1 MFHFLRRSARLPFF
15 FLFLFSSQPDSDLAS
30 PLPSQLVHMF
40 LASETSQHHQNIR
53 RNKFVDKDRALEFF
67 EKYIRDLF
75 LFGIMVSKDK
85 AHKQRDRASQNKSG
99 TYGNNETEAA
109 AALQESN
116 IETQFQNQIQSQ
128 LQNQLQ
134 NELSHTF
141 ENHDEAEGHSTA
153 NVNILDSTNIDD
165 ELRNLEQLDINNIAK
180 SAVAA
185 AAVSFAQA
193 ATADDID
200 HAIEGTEA
208 ANDLEGT
215 EEEEMV
221 AKTGDDDG
229 NDTGIIDEDEVI
241 KKVAKEQG
249 VELSADAHPDGLDV
263 KNQVSTDFSLLL
275 KGLAFYLPVF
285 SEDNDHMKAMITS
298 LGGEI
303 VDDGNLDALALI
315 PSKEDSK
322 PDLPYQY
329 LYQYIHD
336 TFLKKRPLDVNK
348 YRVGKSSGQS
358 LKINIG
364 EFPIKPLQH
373 EKLNEN
379 GNAIDANSFDFVSED
394 SNSLDS
400 KPLSKK
406 KVTRK
411 TSPTKAKKKSNKFT
425 KEEDDFILDLVRRNP
440 HLRSTHTFFARIAQL
455 KPLSE
460 HTGNSIR
467 YRYRKVLAPNLA
479 FVYKIDPKTGK
490 PEIDLATNQPKKIED
505 IPSLIKSQYTSE
517 EDYALCKHILLYKN
531 GEMIISGKKK
541 HEVSQIPE
549 AVFQELHKLNPR
561 HSTMSWRDR
570 YRKFAAKFGLRK
582 YIAYYEE
589 CQQREIE
596 PEPMKNMSSRSDRKD
611 YKVDVFGNEN
621 EERPSK
627 RVKLEESKTSAKA
640 TTDVA
645 VGDDKT
651 LEGSDQLAEPDTAYM
666 SLSKSKGKLGTEAFA
681 DGPLSET
688 SAAEGALEA
697 LAKVSAEQ
705 TKANDI
711 SSNEDANVH
720 DHLKTEAEKEAR
732 NTESADKD
740 SSTGS
745 SKAVGGV
752 SDKIPQTVESVSND
766 DGANLFAAATED
778 EMKQYD
784 IALADSQLEESN
796 TDNNKKEAAE
806 VISEHVDPA
815 ISESTAAQL
824 AEEGDND
831 LELVDVKADDG
842 LMDFRQLIDI
852 DPEPLK
858 HRGEIDL
865 SNMVSNIRECFRNF
879 GDGNTPYELFKDIS
893 DQTGISMLWLNYWF
907 DCSCGMLGTFIQAI
921 INYLKTGELVMNNVS
936 GFWTEKD
943 DELLKVDPENKD
955 ILRLHGKDSVTKRK
969 AVLFRYV

>member
-1 MFHFLRRSARLPFF
+1 MFFAPIGSRNFFSFLL
-15 FLFLFSSQPDSDLAS
+15 SSQADSDFS
-30 PLPSQLVHMF
+30 RLPSQLVHMF
-40 LASETSQHHQNIR
+40 LVTETSQHHQNIQR
-53 RNKFVDKDRALEFF
+53 DTSVDKDRALKFF
-67 EKYIRDLF
+67 EKYIGALYPLGTMAGR
-75 LFGIMVSKDK
+75 DK
-85 AHKQRDRASQNKSG
+85 AHKQRDRASQNKAG
-99 TYGNNETEAA
+99 TYGNNEGETA

-141 ENHDEAEGHSTA
+141 ENHEEADGHSTA

-193 ATADDID
+193 ATADDIN
-200 HAIEGTEA
+200 HAIEGGDAE
-208 ANDLEGT
+208 NDVEGA
-215 EEEEMV
+215 EEEEV
-221 AKTGDDDG
+221 AAKTEINEGDDRG
-229 NDTGIIDEDEVI
+229 MTDEDEVI
-241 KKVAKEQG
+241 KEVVKEQG
-249 VELSADAHPDGLDV
+249 VELSADG
-263 KNQVSTDFSLLL
+263 NQDDDDADMKTPSSTDFSLLL
-275 KGLAFYLPVF
+275 KGLVFSLPVF
-285 SEDNDHMKAMITS
+285 SEENDHLKTMITS
-298 LGGEI
+298 LGGEV
-303 VDDGNLDALALI
+303 VDDGNLDALALV
-315 PSKEDSK
+315 PSKEKSRT
-322 PDLPYQY
+322 DLAYQY

-336 TFLKKRPLDVNK
+336 TFSKKTPLDINK

-358 LKINIG
+358 LNINIG
-364 EFPIKPLQH
+364 EFPIKPVQD

-379 GNAIDANSFDFVSED
+379 GDGIDANPFDFVSGD
-394 SNSLDS
+394 SNALDS
-400 KPLSKK
+400 KPSSKK
-406 KVTRK
+406 KVTK
-411 TSPTKAKKKSNKFT
+411 KHDPTKAKKKSNKFT

-490 PEIDLATNQPKKIED
+490 PEIDAATNQPKKIED

-531 GEMIISGKKK
+531 GEMVLSGKKK

-589 CQQREIE
+589 CQQRDIE
-596 PEPMKNMSSRSDRKD
+596 PEPMKNMSSRNDRKD
-611 YKVDVFGNEN
+611 YKVDVFGNES

-627 RVKLEESKTSAKA
+627 RVKHEEDKILAKA
-640 TTDVA
+640 
-645 VGDDKT
+645 KT
-651 LEGSDQLAEPDTAYM
+651 VEDGKTFEGSDQLTESDTAYM
-666 SLSKSKGKLGTEAFA
+666 ALSKAKGKLGTETFA
-681 DGPLSET
+681 DGSLSET

-697 LAKVSAEQ
+697 LANVSAEQ
-705 TKANDI
+705 TKANEI
-711 SSNEDANVH
+711 SSNDSANVQ
-720 DHLKTEAEKEAR
+720 DNLKTDETEATDTKTLSAGKKSNAR
-732 NTESADKD
+732 
-740 SSTGS
+740 S
-745 SKAVGGV
+745 SKAVDGV
-752 SDKIPQTVESVSND
+752 SYKVSQTVESVSND

-796 TDNNKKEAAE
+796 TNTDKKDAAE
-806 VISEHVDPA
+806 IMSEHVSPE
-815 ISESTAAQL
+815 ISESTAAHL
-824 AEEGDND
+824 GEEGDND

-865 SNMVSNIRECFRNF
+865 STMISNIRECFRNF

-921 INYLKTGELVMNNVS
+921 INYLKTGDLVMNDVS

-955 ILRLHGKDSVTKRK
+955 LLHLHGKDSVTKRK

>member
-1 MFHFLRRSARLPFF
+1 
-15 FLFLFSSQPDSDLAS
+15 
-30 PLPSQLVHMF
+30 
-40 LASETSQHHQNIR
+40 
-53 RNKFVDKDRALEFF
+53 
-67 EKYIRDLF
+67 
-75 LFGIMVSKDK
+75 MVSRDK
-85 AHKQRDRASQNKSG
+85 AHKQRDRASQSKAA
-99 TYGNNETEAA
+99 TYSSNETEDA
-109 AALQESN
+109 AALQENN

-134 NELSHTF
+134 NELSQTF
-141 ENHDEAEGHSTA
+141 EHHEEAEGQHNA

-193 ATADDID
+193 ATAEDID
-200 HAIEGTEA
+200 HEIVNVETHSA
-208 ANDLEGT
+208 
-215 EEEEMV
+215 
-221 AKTGDDDG
+221 DDTD
-229 NDTGIIDEDEVI
+229 
-241 KKVAKEQG
+241 EQG
-249 VELSADAHPDGLDV
+249 KLGENEGNGESSGDADEPKKDTDENRGTSSTVVTDPDTNL
-263 KNQVSTDFSLLL
+263 KSQSSTDFLLLL
-275 KGLAFYLPVF
+275 KGLVFCLPVV
-285 SEDNDHMKAMITS
+285 SDENEDIKAMVTS
-298 LGGEI
+298 LGGEV
-303 VDDGNLDALALI
+303 VDDANLDALSLI
-315 PSKEDSK
+315 PSKEDAK
-322 PDLPYQY
+322 NDIPYQY
-329 LYQYIHD
+329 LYQYVRD
-336 TFLKKRPLDVNK
+336 TYSKKSPLDINK
-348 YRVGKSSGQS
+348 YRVGKPNGQI

-364 EFPIKPLQH
+364 EFPIKSSQG
-373 EKLNEN
+373 EELNDNTEETHT
-379 GNAIDANSFDFVSED
+379 NAFDFVPGNNS
-394 SNSLDS
+394 SLDS
-400 KPLSKK
+400 KSSKK
-406 KVTRK
+406 KASKKVDPAK
-411 TSPTKAKKKSNKFT
+411 PKKKSNKFT

-479 FVYKIDPKTGK
+479 YVYKIDPKTGK
-490 PEIDLATNQPKKIED
+490 PEIDPETNQPRKIED

-517 EDYALCKHILLYKN
+517 EDYTLCKHILLYKN
-531 GEMIISGKKK
+531 GDMVISGKKK
-541 HEVSQIPE
+541 HEISQIPE

-589 CQQREIE
+589 CQQRDIE
-596 PEPMKNMSSRSDRKD
+596 AEPMKNMSSRNDRKD

-621 EERPSK
+621 EERPLK
-627 RVKLEESKTSAKA
+627 RAKYDDKKVSAKSKA
-640 TTDVA
+640 DAKTEEGKSLEHTDQIA
-645 VGDDKT
+645 D
-651 LEGSDQLAEPDTAYM
+651 ADTAY
-666 SLSKSKGKLGTEAFA
+666 LALVKAKGKTGDDTFA
-681 DGPLSET
+681 DGSLSET

-697 LAKVSAEQ
+697 LASVSAEQ
-705 TKANDI
+705 TKANELN
-711 SSNEDANVH
+711 SNEDADVHGNV
-720 DHLKTEAEKEAR
+720 KTEVQAKNKNIEGLATDKEPNDDAIKAINGVAEKI
-732 NTESADKD
+732 S
-740 SSTGS
+740 
-745 SKAVGGV
+745 
-752 SDKIPQTVESVSND
+752 QSVSSVSHD

-784 IALADSQLEESN
+784 IALDDSQLEEAGSGSG
-796 TDNNKKEAAE
+796 KKETE
-806 VISEHVDPA
+806 SISQHVSPE
-815 ISESTAAQL
+815 ISGSTSGQL
-824 AEEGDND
+824 GEEGDND

-865 SNMVSNIRECFRNF
+865 STMISNIRECFRNF

-955 ILRLHGKDSVTKRK
+955 LLRLHGKDSVTKRK